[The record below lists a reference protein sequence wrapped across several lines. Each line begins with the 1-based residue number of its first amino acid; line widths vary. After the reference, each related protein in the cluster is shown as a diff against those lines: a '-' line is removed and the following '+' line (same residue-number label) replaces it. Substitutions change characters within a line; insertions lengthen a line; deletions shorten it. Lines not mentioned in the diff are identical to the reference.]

1 MSDAML
7 APFTGQQ
14 YISLETFKK
23 NGEGVR
29 TPVWFVLEHGVFYVY
44 TEADSWKVKR
54 IRNNPRV
61 RMAACTV
68 RGNVTGPWIEGTASL
83 IEGEERRTAD
93 QFLNRKYL
101 LKRLFNWLTRLRGR
115 PRAMIRI
122 VPAPV

>member
-1 MSDAML
+1 ML

-68 RGNVTGPWIEGTASL
+68 RGTVTGPWIEGTASL

-93 QFLNRKYL
+93 QLLNRKYL
-101 LKRLFNWLTRLRGR
+101 LKRLFNWLARLRGR
-115 PRAMIRI
+115 PRSMIRI
-122 VPAPV
+122 VPAPG